1 MGLQVGG
8 FQVET
13 ECNGAHDIRDLQVFK
28 DRRDLKVP
36 KAPRDLRGL
45 RVPKDLKVFKEMW
58 GMLGQFC
65 TFNIY

>member
-1 MGLQVGG
+1 MCGQQQYGPSG
-8 FQVET
+8 WWFQVET
-13 ECNGAHDIRDLQVFK
+13 ERNGAHDIRDL
-28 DRRDLKVP
+28 KVP
-36 KAPRDLRGL
+36 KAPGDLRGL